1 LVDQGEDEGH
11 TDGGRSRSN
20 SREPRSRRDSRSHD
34 RSRHRHSHTSSRRSE
49 ISSRRRVS
57 RNEERGSSRRHSS
70 RSKDSVERARSKS
83 EEPPVWAK
91 EILENQQKTAQDLLR
106 LKTEIS
112 TAKLKVSNSTAVP
125 KVAEPEFRY
134 QGNKKQYEL
143 NKNVLAHVD
152 RALTSHDMG
161 EISVELSQGKRILEE
176 RNKHILLAEK
186 YGWDTVHCYTAEPLA
201 SDSEDEKRIKRAVK
215 EGKQLKNEK
224 AAEAVRFKP
233 NKQIRAPERR
243 SFGGDMRASYSQ
255 SSRDNR
261 MSAMTCF
268 RCFKPGHLAREC
280 RTANARFVIGST
292 PQANQN
298 DNWKKLV
305 VMNPK

>member
-1 LVDQGEDEGH
+1 MGKSKESTSRSSRLLKRLESHNQSPALQDDKLVDQGEDEGH

-49 ISSRRRVS
+49 TSSRRSVS

-83 EEPPVWAK
+83 EEPPAWAK

-143 NKNVLAHVD
+143 NKNVTV
-152 RALTSHDMG
+152 M
-161 EISVELSQGKRILEE
+161 IWGK
-176 RNKHILLAEK
+176 
-186 YGWDTVHCYTAEPLA
+186 YP
-201 SDSEDEKRIKRAVK
+201 
-215 EGKQLKNEK
+215 
-224 AAEAVRFKP
+224 
-233 NKQIRAPERR
+233 
-243 SFGGDMRASYSQ
+243 
-255 SSRDNR
+255 
-261 MSAMTCF
+261 
-268 RCFKPGHLAREC
+268 
-280 RTANARFVIGST
+280 
-292 PQANQN
+292 
-298 DNWKKLV
+298 
-305 VMNPK
+305 